1 MDGVE
6 GTRTFKGGA
15 DSYDTYMGRY
25 SRVLAP
31 AFADVAGIT
40 AGDRVLDVGCGP
52 GALTSE
58 LVRRVG
64 LERVAGCDPSPGF
77 LAACRE
83 RYPGVDLREG
93 RAEAL
98 PFDDQAFDIAFA
110 QLVLHFVSDAPL
122 AARELRRVV
131 RPGGRVAV
139 CVWDFE
145 GGMEMLRAFWETAA
159 ALDPTAPDEL
169 HAMRFGRSGELREL
183 LADAGLREP
192 TEEKLTVSSGYAD
205 FDELWSTLRLGIGPA
220 GAYVVAQSDERQAAL
235 KAAYHERLGSPP
247 AGAFTLEAV
256 ARAAVGTV
264 SE

>member
-15 DSYDTYMGRY
+15 DAYDTYMGRY
-25 SRVLAP
+25 SRELAP
-31 AFADVAGIT
+31 VFADAAGIT
-40 AGDRVLDVGCGP
+40 VGDRVLDVGCGS
-52 GALTSE
+52 GALTDE

-64 LERVAGCDPSPGF
+64 PERVAGCDPTPGF

-83 RYPGVDLREG
+83 RHPGADLREG

-98 PFDDQAFDIAFA
+98 PFDDQTFDIAYA
-110 QLVLHFVSDAPL
+110 QLVLHFVSDAPR

-145 GGMEMLRAFWETAA
+145 GGMEMLRMFWDAA
-159 ALDPTAPDEL
+159 VSLDEAAPDEL
-169 HAMRFGRSGELREL
+169 HALRFGRSGELRAL
-183 LADAGLREP
+183 LTDAGLQQT
-192 TEEKLTVSSGYAD
+192 TEQKLTVSSGYAD
-205 FDELWSTLRLGIGPA
+205 FDELWSTLLLGIGPA
-220 GAYVVAQSDERQAAL
+220 GSYAVAQSAERQAAL
-235 KAAYHERLGSPP
+235 KAAYRKRIGSPTGP
-247 AGAFTLEAV
+247 FTLQAV